1 MKNYLQTLE
10 DEAIYII
17 RETASSFEN
26 PVVLYS
32 IGKDSSV
39 LLRLILKAFYPA
51 PPPFKFLHIDT
62 GWKFKEMIK
71 FRDQQAKKFNLDLI
85 TYKNPRGDKENI
97 TPFTHTSSAYT
108 GVMKTEALR
117 YSLKHHNFDVAIGGA
132 RRDEEKSR
140 AKERIF
146 SFRNEFQGWDPKNQ
160 RPELFDIFNAKI
172 NRGESMRVFPLS
184 NWTEMDVWE
193 YIEQENIEIVPLYFA
208 KKRDFV
214 IRGGVK
220 IMIDDNRFPLSPDE
234 KIENDYIR
242 FRTLGCYPLT
252 GAIDSKATS
261 LTDIVK
267 ELKASKYSERQ
278 GRLIDGDQES
288 SMERKK
294 KEGYF

>member
-1 MKNYLQTLE
+1 MKNYLQILE

-39 LLRLILKAFYPA
+39 LLHLILKAFYPA
-51 PPPFKFLHIDT
+51 PPPFKFLHVNT
-62 GWKFKEMIK
+62 GWKFKEMIE
-71 FRDQQAKKFNLDLI
+71 FRDKQAKKFNLDLI

-140 AKERIF
+140 AKERVF

-193 YIEQENIEIVPLYFA
+193 YIEEENIELVPLYFA

-220 IMIDDNRFPLSPDE
+220 IMVDDNRFPLSKDE
-234 KIENDYIR
+234 KIQNDYIR

-252 GAIDSKATS
+252 GAIDSKANS
-261 LTDIVK
+261 ISKIVK
-267 ELKASKYSERQ
+267 ELKESKYSERQ